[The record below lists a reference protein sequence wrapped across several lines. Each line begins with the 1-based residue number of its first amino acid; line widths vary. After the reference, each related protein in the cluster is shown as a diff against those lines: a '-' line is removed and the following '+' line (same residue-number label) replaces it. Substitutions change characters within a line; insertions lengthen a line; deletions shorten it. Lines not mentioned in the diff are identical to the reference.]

1 MISTVYKRPIL
12 RARRSTEF
20 VSTGTPLILKPV
32 KPVEQKTDQVV
43 GYQWNPIYDY
53 KYYTKHLMRTERE
66 KLVLILKETD
76 SCVDRIVNSYKNSIF
91 SQKQKQLIINAF
103 SAWRQSDPTAIANDR
118 MDKDSQERIAA
129 ARKKATV
136 ARKLVHVHAKRVVE
150 TVIKNKMFKLKVSI
164 LKEWSAA
171 RKKIILEPPPT
182 FGGENPM
189 NYVVVKTA
197 VMKKSNKIK
206 VSLSLP
212 MHSLYAKY
220 YSKGLNAPISEK
232 IQAYAKLGYPMWFLE
247 KMLKSRELHIARKP
261 KIEAMIAT
269 VFDKYMKSKPVKVK
283 EKPLYQKVMTSRGK
297 LFL

>member
-1 MISTVYKRPIL
+1 
-12 RARRSTEF
+12 
-20 VSTGTPLILKPV
+20 
-32 KPVEQKTDQVV
+32 
-43 GYQWNPIYDY
+43 
-53 KYYTKHLMRTERE
+53 MRTERE
-66 KLVLILKETD
+66 KLILILKETD
-76 SCVDRIVNSYKNSIF
+76 TTVDRIVNNYKSSVF
-91 SQKQKQLIINAF
+91 SQKQKQVLINAF
-103 SAWRQSDPTAIANDR
+103 SAWRQSDPNLIVCDR
-118 MDKDSQERIAA
+118 MDKYYLKDSQERIGA
-129 ARKKATV
+129 ARKKAVV

-150 TVIKNKMFKLKVSI
+150 TVIKNKMYNLKVSI
-164 LKEWSAA
+164 LKEWLAA
-171 RKKIILEPPPT
+171 RKKTVLDPLPT

-197 VMKKSNKIK
+197 VMKKTSKIK

-247 KMLKSRELHIARKP
+247 KMLKSRELHTARKP

-269 VFDKYMKSKPVKVK
+269 IFDKYMKSKPAKAK
-283 EKPLYQKVMTSRGK
+283 EKTLHQKVMTSRGK